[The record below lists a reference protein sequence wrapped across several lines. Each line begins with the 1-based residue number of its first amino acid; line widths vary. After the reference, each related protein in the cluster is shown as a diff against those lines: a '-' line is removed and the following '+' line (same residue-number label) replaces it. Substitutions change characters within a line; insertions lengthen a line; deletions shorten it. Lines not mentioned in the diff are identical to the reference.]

1 MAFREAAVSSGIQL
15 SLMIG
20 PVVPVPVSSDVI
32 DALTA
37 VTVTTSTHGR
47 TGFQITLSLDK
58 TSALNTLFLLAG
70 GATPP
75 LVRVVIAVTVLGSS
89 QVLIDGVI
97 THHQLS
103 PGANGQPS
111 TLSLIGDDLSRVMDY
126 IDFSGIP
133 YPAMPREARV
143 ALIIAKYA
151 VLGMIPLVIPS
162 LLIDVPIPIDRIPRH
177 QGKDL
182 GYVKRLADEVGYVFY
197 IEPGPAPGMTY
208 AYWGPEIKVG
218 APQPALN
225 IDMDV
230 FTNVE
235 TLQFSYRPDD
245 TRIPVVFYYNEQTH
259 IPIPIPVPDVT
270 PLNPPL
276 GAIPPIPTGLNLLP
290 TASKSPIDVAL
301 TALKAAARAKEAV
314 TGSGS
319 LDVLRYGR
327 PLRPR
332 RLVGVRGAGA
342 AFDGLYY
349 VDSVT
354 DELKPG
360 EYKQRFTLSRNGL
373 VSTFSTVP
381 S

>member
-1 MAFREAAVSSGIQL
+1 MPASGIQL

-20 PVVPVPVSSDVI
+20 PVVPVPVSSEVI
-32 DALTA
+32 DALTGI
-37 VTVTTSTHGR
+37 TVTTSTRGR
-47 TGFQITLSLDK
+47 TGFQIAFSLDK

-89 QVLIDGVI
+89 QVLIDGVV

-103 PGANGQPS
+103 PGANGEPS

-126 IDFSGIP
+126 FDFSGIP

-143 ALIIAKYA
+143 ALIIAKYSL
-151 VLGMIPLVIPS
+151 LGMIPLVIPS
-162 LLIDVPIPIDRIPRH
+162 VLIDVPIPVDRIPRH
-177 QGKDL
+177 KGKDL
-182 GYVKRLADEVGYVFY
+182 GYVKQLADEVGYVFY
-197 IEPGPAPGMTY
+197 IEPGPAPGTTY
-208 AYWGPEIKVG
+208 AYWGPEIKIG
-218 APQPALN
+218 TPQPALN
-225 IDMDV
+225 VDMDV

-235 TLQFSYRPDD
+235 SLQFSFKPDS
-245 TRIPVVFYYNEQTH
+245 TPLPVVFYYNEQTH
-259 IPIPIPVPDVT
+259 IPIPISVGNVT
-270 PLNPPL
+270 LLSPPL
-276 GAIPPIPTGLNLLP
+276 GAIPPIPTGLDLIP
-290 TASKSPIDVAL
+290 TASKSPVDVAL
-301 TALKAAARAKEAV
+301 TALKAAAQVQEAV

-332 RLVGVRGAGA
+332 RLVGVRGAGT

-373 VSTFSTVP
+373 VSTLSTVP
-381 S
+381 A